1 MFFHDPSLTKALNI
15 FQVLDYLGTFVFAIS
30 GALAAMNKRFDPFG
44 VVILALVTAVGGGT
58 LRDVMIGR
66 TPVGWMLDINYA
78 LIILTGAIL
87 AMSCRPYLVYFR
99 KTMFLFDA
107 MGLGLFTII
116 GVEIGLA
123 ANLHPIICILLGTL
137 SAAFGGVIRDILCN
151 QIPLIFEKEIYASLS
166 ILGGI
171 IFIFLNKTPLDI
183 DTIYIIT
190 SLLVIVLR
198 VLAVR
203 YHWVLPKWYVGVDN
217 QGKDYGK

>member
-1 MFFHDPSLTKALNI
+1 MFFHDPMLTKSINI
-15 FQVLDYLGTFVFAIS
+15 FQILDYLGTFVFAIS

-66 TPVGWMLDINYA
+66 TPVGWMQDINYV
-78 LIILTGAIL
+78 LIIFAGAL
-87 AMSCRPYLVYFR
+87 VAMTFRNYLRYFR

-116 GVEIGLA
+116 GVELGLLGG
-123 ANLHPIICILLGTL
+123 LHPIICILLGTL
-137 SAAFGGVIRDILCN
+137 SAAFGGVIRDVLCN
-151 QIPLIFEKEIYASLS
+151 QVPLIFEKEIYASLS

-171 IFIFLNKTPLDI
+171 IFLFLTKTSLTP
-183 DTIYIIT
+183 DTMYIIT

-203 YHWVLPKWYVGVDN
+203 YEWVLPKWYVG
-217 QGKDYGK
+217 K

>member
-1 MFFHDPSLTKALNI
+1 MFFHDPTLTKSINI
-15 FQVLDYLGTFVFAIS
+15 FQILDYLGTFVFAIS

-66 TPVGWMLDINYA
+66 TPVGWMQDINYVLIVFAGA
-78 LIILTGAIL
+78 LV
-87 AMSCRPYLVYFR
+87 AMTFRNYLRYFR

-116 GVEIGLA
+116 GVELGLLGG
-123 ANLHPIICILLGTL
+123 LHPIICILLGTL
-137 SAAFGGVIRDILCN
+137 SAAFGGVIRDVLCN
-151 QIPLIFEKEIYASLS
+151 QVPLIFEKEIYASLS

-171 IFIFLNKTPLDI
+171 IFLFLTKTQLTP
-183 DTIYIIT
+183 DTMYIIT

-203 YHWVLPKWYVGVDN
+203 YEWVLPKWYVG
-217 QGKDYGK
+217 K